1 MPPPRLVPGTRVAV
15 RLPPSLSPS
24 DADTAYFSCV
34 VAASEAESY
43 SVVDADESAD
53 QTPMFVGRDAVLVS
67 PHA

>member
-1 MPPPRLVPGTRVAV
+1 
-15 RLPPSLSPS
+15 LSPS